1 MESLKVLVLEDE
13 PADFTL
19 IERTLRRMEGFRVK
33 VKLATDL
40 PAARRAA
47 DQHEFDAALIDYSV
61 CGDCGLDLVPLL
73 SSPKHKCAP
82 ILLTGQFTQAVHR
95 HAMSAG
101 VVASLPKDRLD
112 PIMLGTAISHALQ
125 NRHLLSALHSCT
137 DELARARNEKL
148 DVAANFT
155 RLLGN
160 SLQPVVNCAAGIE
173 QSIAG
178 QADYSQVASQVKWI
192 RRLTSDLKAFCQDTS
207 ALVTE
212 IHTSAE
218 DSGSVDLQ
226 LVLMDAMR
234 LIAERKQQAAIDVNV
249 AYLDHP
255 LHVRGNESALLR
267 ALVDII
273 MACVA
278 HMMPHGRL
286 EIKLA
291 ATATDVCLGIGSLFF
306 YSRPDNIRLDG
317 ALRVARSRALLER
330 YGGELELRETPEPNG
345 CVVFVRLPLASR
357 ATASRYSSV
366 A

>member
-1 MESLKVLVLEDE
+1 MESLKILVVEDE
-13 PADFTL
+13 PADFKL
-19 IERTLRRMEGFRVK
+19 IERTLRRMEGFKVK

-40 PAARRAA
+40 PAAHIAA
-47 DQHEFDAALIDYSV
+47 DQQEFDAALIDYSV
-61 CGDCGLDLVPLL
+61 CGDCGLDLVPHL
-73 SSPKHKCAP
+73 SSPEHKCAP

-95 HAMSAG
+95 HALSAG

-112 PIMLGTAISHALQ
+112 PVLLGTAIRHGLQ
-125 NRHLLSALHSCT
+125 NRHLLSALHSCS

-160 SLQPVVNCAAGIE
+160 SLQPVVNCAAGVE

-178 QADYSQVASQVKWI
+178 HADYSQVASQVKWI
-192 RRLTSDLKAFCQDTS
+192 SDLTSDLKAFCHDTS

-218 DSGSVDLQ
+218 NAACVDLQ
-226 LVLMDAMR
+226 MLLVDVMR
-234 LIAERKQQAAIDVNV
+234 LIAKRKQLPAVHVNV

-255 LHVRGNESALLR
+255 LPVRGNESALLR

-273 MACVA
+273 TACVA
-278 HMMPHGRL
+278 HMMPNGRL
-286 EIKLA
+286 DIKLA
-291 ATATDVCLGIGSLFF
+291 ATTTDVCLGIGSFHF
-306 YSRPDNIRLDG
+306 SSRPDDIRLDG
-317 ALRVARSRALLER
+317 ALRVARGRALLER

-345 CVVFVRLPLASR
+345 GVVFARLPLTSR
-357 ATASRYSSV
+357 AHAQRYSSV